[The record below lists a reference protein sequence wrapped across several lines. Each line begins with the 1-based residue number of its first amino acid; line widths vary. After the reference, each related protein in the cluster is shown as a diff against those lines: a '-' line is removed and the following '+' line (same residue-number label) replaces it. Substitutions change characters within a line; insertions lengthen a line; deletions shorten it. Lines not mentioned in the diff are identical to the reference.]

1 MEIRYSTHPQDAK
14 YYTTEEL
21 RENFNSTSIHPG
33 EIKLVYSHVDRMI
46 AGGACPTD
54 KPLQLEAGKK

>member
-21 RENFNSTSIHPG
+21 REEFLIPQVFIPG
-33 EIKLVYSHVDRMI
+33 EIKLVYSHVAI
-46 AGGACPTD
+46 
-54 KPLQLEAGKK
+54 